1 MNGTPIRPETK
12 KQRGEKSMNIKIIVA
27 VFGSLI
33 PLSFA
38 TGIEKKAA
46 NTAAAEDKIRV
57 RADVWCPYNCAT
69 NDKLPGYMV
78 EVLQAIFGKKNV
90 DYSTMTWS
98 DAVRKTRKS
107 EFDAVIGATKQDT
120 PDFFFPKESL
130 GFNQNCF
137 YTKIGNK
144 WKYDGAESFKNLKSL
159 GVTKDY
165 TYFAALDELIKKEHE
180 AKNKQKN
187 IVKEYLDAAA
197 LKDMITDVR
206 EGKIDAMIEN
216 PNVMSYLTK
225 SSLSSMKIH
234 EADCMVGTPLYVAF
248 APDHP
253 KSIERAQ
260 KLGNG
265 IKKMIKNGEMKKILN
280 KYHLKPWF

>member
-1 MNGTPIRPETK
+1 
-12 KQRGEKSMNIKIIVA
+12 MNIKIIVA